1 MNDAIN
7 QWNRQW
13 ISQNPSTNEWMNWMS
28 CKNQHWINERVSC
41 KNMKYELNGWINKW
55 MKVGMNYCMM
65 NKWINELMNERIN

>member
-28 CKNQHWINERVSC
+28 SKNQHWINERVSC

-55 MKVGMNYCMM
+55 MNEWMKVGMNYCMM
-65 NKWINELMNERIN
+65 NKWIYELMN